1 MFEMSIAFVKMKIIC
16 SLDSKQNSSVADKK
30 RSSGFYFASGHSA
43 LWWFKHNAKV
53 SIVDSIRFFL

>member
-43 LWWFKHNAKV
+43 L
-53 SIVDSIRFFL
+53 